1 MTIAS
6 ADKEISGLVENFDV
20 YGAEA
25 VINALVRAC
34 RGKRFLNKKALL
46 DIFDHSFEVWGN
58 KEGVKCTKCGDV
70 FSSEEIED
78 FRFEHEPFGKDPF
91 MCPDCYDRFMRQDLE
106 DQFKELMD
114 ENAATV

>member
-6 ADKEISGLVENFDV
+6 ADKEIGALIDNFHV
-20 YGAEA
+20 YGAET

-46 DIFDHSFEVWGN
+46 DIFGRSFKAWGN
-58 KEGVKCTKCGDV
+58 KEGVKCAKCGDV

-78 FRFEHEPFGKDPF
+78 FKFEREPFGKDPF
-91 MCPDCYDRFMRQDLE
+91 ICPDCYDRLVRQDLE
-106 DQFKELMD
+106 DQFKSLMKG
-114 ENAATV
+114 